1 MLFRKSLPLFAALA
15 LLVSP
20 AARAQLAVY
29 GTVTGERL
37 SGLTCLD
44 ATGVCASTG
53 GVVRPFG
60 GNFGGYYDFRN
71 VGPVRF
77 GLHLRGDVLKAN
89 KSAQSYEASS
99 GLIRHYDALGGVRAT
114 LATPIRFIRPYAELA
129 AGYAKTNAAG
139 YSTATGISSYSNFTE
154 VKGFVGV
161 DVPILPYLD
170 LRAIEFGAGAL
181 FGSGFHGTESI
192 GAGIVFHTTR

>member
-15 LLVSP
+15 FLIFPV
-20 AARAQLAVY
+20 AHAQLAAY

-44 ATGVCASTG
+44 PSGICASAG

-60 GNFGGYYDFRN
+60 ANFGGYYDFRN
-71 VGPVRF
+71 VGPVRL
-77 GLHLRGDVLKAN
+77 GLDLRGDVLKSD

-99 GLIRHYDALGGVRAT
+99 GLIRHYDALAGLRVS
-114 LATPIRFIRPYAELA
+114 LATPIRFIRPYAEIA

-139 YSTATGISSYSNFTE
+139 FAVTTGASNYNSYTE
-154 VKGFVGV
+154 AKGFLGV

-170 LRAIEFGAGAL
+170 IRVIEFGAGAL
-181 FGSGFHGTESI
+181 FGSGTHATESI
-192 GAGIVFHTTR
+192 GAGVVFHTSH